1 VSPESDKETIRERLG
16 RFGPQCRKYRGSREE
31 EHALMSERDLALQA
45 RIRLASAAYHSLTL
59 LSNEHLTPW
68 DRANFS
74 G

>member
-1 VSPESDKETIRERLG
+1 LG
-16 RFGPQCRKYRGSREE
+16 LHNAGNFADLAEE

-68 DRANFS
+68 DQANFS